1 MPGWLALAA
10 PLLLWLLLE
19 LAVRWWLR
27 RPLATGFYGPL
38 ARDALRELQERAGVR
53 AASGPGW
60 VHLGWIADPE
70 REAYA
75 VERRERGAWRELGRA
90 RLGSFLTDAGGEL
103 RVRARAQRGGAER
116 TLGEAS
122 VEPRPGAPP
131 LLCPRIDGPWRPL
144 FRPREHGCYVNDHT
158 IYRDAEGRWR
168 LVGITSRTDGDFR
181 AERWFAVGASER
193 FPPEEPMREEAPL
206 ADFGE
211 LAWAPHVIRADGR
224 WHMFWSPHRLH
235 QMSSSDGIRWE
246 GHRITLDPPRH
257 PFFRDPMVL
266 EVAPG
271 QWLLYTTARGRYFS
285 RVDLYQSFDLEHWQY
300 IRPALRTAWG
310 SERNSPFAS
319 TESPTVVRHAG
330 RFYLALTYNNDSFFW
345 PGLLLLL
352 KRWPGRASYND
363 TRVFHSANP
372 YDFGVYRGPRKAPT
386 QVARLA
392 AHAPELIL
400 HPDTGEWWIT
410 TAGWPWAA
418 TLTTGEVA
426 VAPLRWAPL
435 DGPGRDGRA
444 EGGADP
450 APRHAP
456 Q

>member
-1 MPGWLALAA
+1 MLACLALGLAAALGAWLA
-10 PLLLWLLLE
+10 LE

-27 RPLATGFYGPL
+27 RPLATGFYGSI
-38 ARDALRELQERAGVR
+38 ARDAVRERQERTGVR

-70 REAYA
+70 REAYV
-75 VERRERGAWRELGRA
+75 VERREGGAWRAWERA
-90 RLGSFLTDAGGEL
+90 RLGSFLAAEGGEL
-103 RVRARAQRGGAER
+103 RVRARPHRGGAER
-116 TLGEAS
+116 VLGEAR
-122 VEPRPGAPP
+122 VEPDSGTPP
-131 LLCPRIDGPWRPL
+131 LLRPRIAGPWRPL
-144 FRPREHGCYVNDHT
+144 FRPREHGSYVNDHCVF
-158 IYRDAEGRWR
+158 RDARGGWR
-168 LVGITSRTDGDFR
+168 LVGITSRSDGDFA

-193 FPPEEPMREEAPL
+193 FPPPEPMREEAPL

-211 LAWAPHVIRADGR
+211 LAWAPHVIEADGR
-224 WHMFWSPHRLH
+224 WHMLWSPHRLH
-235 QMSSSDGIRWE
+235 QMSSENGIRWGE
-246 GHRITLDPPRH
+246 HRVTLDPPRH

-300 IRPALRTAWG
+300 IRPALRTGWG

-319 TESPTVVRHAG
+319 TESPTVVRHEG

-372 YDFGVYRGPRKAPT
+372 YDFGLYRGPRHAPT
-386 QVARLA
+386 QVARLE

-400 HPDTGEWWIT
+400 HPDTQEWWIT

-418 TLTTGEVA
+418 TLTRGEVA
-426 VAPLRWAPL
+426 VAPLRWEP
-435 DGPGRDGRA
+435 PGGD
-444 EGGADP
+444 
-450 APRHAP
+450 
-456 Q
+456 